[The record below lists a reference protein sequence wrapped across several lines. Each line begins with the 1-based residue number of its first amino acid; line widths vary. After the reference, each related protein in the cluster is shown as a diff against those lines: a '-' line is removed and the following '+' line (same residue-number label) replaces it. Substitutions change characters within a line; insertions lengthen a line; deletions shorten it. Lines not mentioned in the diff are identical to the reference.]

1 MRHRR
6 RGRILGRSPS
16 HRRAMLKNLAS
27 SLLLTERDAEFDDN
41 APQLTGRIITTMAKA
56 KEVRPLIERCITIAR
71 NTLENQRNADALAPD
86 AERNSEEW
94 KQWRAS
100 DRWKEWNQA
109 IAPVLSARRRTIQ
122 LLGNKEAVSILFD
135 DIAPRFEDRPGGYTR
150 IMRLAKPRLGDA
162 GIQVILEFVG
172 ERDRVKGPSVQPQ
185 QFEDETP
192 STSDSATSDSAT
204 SDSATEEEEIID
216 EAQDGET
223 PAESDEAGNVDAE
236 ENEESA
242 SAE

>member
-1 MRHRR
+1 
-6 RGRILGRSPS
+6 
-16 HRRAMLKNLAS
+16 MLKNLAS

-204 SDSATEEEEIID
+204 EEEEIID

-242 SAE
+242 NEE

>member
-192 STSDSATSDSAT
+192 STSDSATSDST
-204 SDSATEEEEIID
+204 TEEEEIID
-216 EAQDGET
+216 EVQGEEA

-242 SAE
+242 NEE

>member
-1 MRHRR
+1 
-6 RGRILGRSPS
+6 
-16 HRRAMLKNLAS
+16 MLKNLAS

-192 STSDSATSDSAT
+192 STSDSATSDST
-204 SDSATEEEEIID
+204 TEEEEIID
-216 EAQDGET
+216 EVQGEEA

>member
-1 MRHRR
+1 
-6 RGRILGRSPS
+6 
-16 HRRAMLKNLAS
+16 MLKNLAS

-41 APQLTGRIITTMAKA
+41 APQLKGRIVTTMAKA

-71 NTLENQRNADALAPD
+71 NTLEDQRNADALAPD
-86 AERNSEEW
+86 AERNSEGW

-135 DIAPRFEDRPGGYTR
+135 DVAPRFEDRPGGYTR

-172 ERDRVKGPSVQPQ
+172 ERDRVKGPSVQPP

-192 STSDSATSDSAT
+192 TTSDSATD
-204 SDSATEEEEIID
+204 DEEIID
-216 EAQDGET
+216 EAQDDEASAD
-223 PAESDEAGNVDAE
+223 PDEAGNVDAE
-236 ENEESA
+236 ENKESA

>member
-192 STSDSATSDSAT
+192 STSDSATSDST
-204 SDSATEEEEIID
+204 TEEEEIID
-216 EAQDGET
+216 EVQGEEA

>member
-1 MRHRR
+1 M
-6 RGRILGRSPS
+6 P
-16 HRRAMLKNLAS
+16 
-27 SLLLTERDAEFDDN
+27 
-41 APQLTGRIITTMAKA
+41 
-56 KEVRPLIERCITIAR
+56 
-71 NTLENQRNADALAPD
+71 LAPD
-86 AERNSEEW
+86 AERNSEGW

-135 DIAPRFEDRPGGYTR
+135 DVAPRFEDRPGGYTR

-172 ERDRVKGPSVQPQ
+172 ERDRVKGPSVQPP

-192 STSDSATSDSAT
+192 ATSDSAT
-204 SDSATEEEEIID
+204 DDEEIVD
-216 EAQDGET
+216 EAQN
-223 PAESDEAGNVDAE
+223 DEASADPDEADNVDAE
-236 ENEESA
+236 ENKESA